1 MDPSIW
7 SQLLLQVILIAVN
20 AFFAATEIAV
30 LSLNENKLR
39 KLSEEGDK
47 KAAKMMK
54 LVEKPEGFLSTIQ
67 VSITLAGFLG
77 SAFAA
82 NYFAEKLSGWLVTTY
97 QLTQYAGVINALSVI
112 VITLILSYFT
122 LVLGEL
128 VPKRVAMKKPEAVA
142 SAVCGVIIF
151 FSKLFTPIVWILS
164 VSTNGILRLMG
175 INPHDTE
182 EKVTEEEIR
191 MMVDI
196 SEESGNI
203 ETKEK
208 EMIENI
214 FEFNNMNAS
223 DVMIHRTEIT
233 ALDVD
238 EDPAVMAQSII
249 ESGFSRIPVYEEDI
263 DHIIGILS
271 TRQYLLNERKEQPLP
286 IRELLYPAYLVPDSV
301 ATDVLFHDM
310 QAKKIHIAIV
320 LDEYG
325 GTAGL
330 VTMEDLLEEIVGNI
344 YDEFDDVED
353 EEDFIIKMDE
363 DLWRVAGS
371 VDIDALQEELEITLS
386 EENSEYD
393 TVGGLVFSQLS
404 AIPEDGAE
412 IEVQVENLQIHV
424 ESFVDR
430 RVEWAVIRKLPKE
443 DADEGGKDSKDSKD
457 KEKDKDK

>member
-39 KLSEEGDK
+39 KQCEEGDR
-47 KAAKMMK
+47 KAKKMMK

-82 NYFAEKLSGWLVTTY
+82 NNFAKKLCDWLVNDLKVSLPYDLLNT
-97 QLTQYAGVINALSVI
+97 LSVI
-112 VITLILSYFT
+112 AITLILSYFT

-128 VPKRVAMKKPEAVA
+128 VPKRVAMKKPEAIA
-142 SAVCGVIIF
+142 SAVTGIISF
-151 FSKLFTPIVWILS
+151 FSFIFTPIVWILS

-175 INPHDTE
+175 INPHDDE
-182 EKVTEEEIR
+182 EEVTEEEIR

-238 EDPAVMAQSII
+238 GDPAEMAQTII

-271 TRQYLLNERKEQPLP
+271 TRQYLLNERKEQPAS

-310 QAKKIHIAIV
+310 QQKKVHIAIV

-353 EEDFIIKMDE
+353 EEDSIIKLDE

-371 VDIDALQEELEITLS
+371 VDIDTLQEELEITLS

-393 TVGGLVFSQLS
+393 TVGGLVFSQLN
-404 AIPEDGAE
+404 AIPEDGAV
-412 IEVQVENLQIHV
+412 IEVEVENLQIHV
-424 ESFVDR
+424 DSFADR
-430 RVEWAVIRKLPKE
+430 RVEWATIRKLPKE
-443 DADEGGKDSKDSKD
+443 EEAEDGKDAKD
-457 KEKDKDK
+457 KKKDKDK